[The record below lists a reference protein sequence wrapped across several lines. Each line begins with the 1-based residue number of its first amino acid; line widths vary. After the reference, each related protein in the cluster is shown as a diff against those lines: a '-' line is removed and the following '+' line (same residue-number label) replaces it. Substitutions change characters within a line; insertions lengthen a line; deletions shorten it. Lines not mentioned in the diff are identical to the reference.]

1 VHKLWVSR
9 NRMATTEAMDKMRK
23 RYDEAPIDSSMINKK
38 VRIAGYVVPLD
49 AARNKQREFLLVPY
63 FGACIS
69 TSAGVS
75 GYVLN
80 TISVYPWVKPQK

>member
-9 NRMATTEAMDKMRK
+9 NRMATTEAT
-23 RYDEAPIDSSMINKK
+23 IDSSMINKK